1 MATENLVRVAQRL
14 LPKSASR
21 STMETAKNNKTGLSA
36 MLDATMKEGVHDVR
50 AFGLGFLRSCA
61 SREEYEHF
69 TRQYYHIYSAMEEE
83 FDATPGP
90 FRGLWSEATS
100 SQLRRA
106 PSLLQDLEVVAD
118 GGAGGSVV
126 GEPSS
131 ATADYLQAIR
141 AAACR
146 DDGVRLFGHFWCRY
160 FADLYG
166 GRALGLPTQLAMGL
180 PAKPHFYA
188 SFPPSVTDDRHA
200 YIDRLYGLINE
211 HGNGLGDEAAEA
223 IVEEGRVAF
232 RHNAAVYT
240 ARPGLPLAAAKG
252 GLQIARGAVG
262 HFLSASASAS
272 AGAGG
277 GHGGGGRS
285 DQQG

>member
-1 MATENLVRVAQRL
+1 
-14 LPKSASR
+14 
-21 STMETAKNNKTGLSA
+21 METARNNKTGLSA
-36 MLDATMKEGVHDVR
+36 KLDATMKEGVHDVK

-61 SREEYEHF
+61 SREEYRHF
-69 TRQYYHIYSAMEEE
+69 TRQYYHIYAAMEKE
-83 FDATPGP
+83 FDATTGP
-90 FRGLWSEATS
+90 FSGVWSEATS

-106 PSLLQDLEVVAD
+106 PSLLRDLEAVAVD
-118 GGAGGSVV
+118 GAGDGVV

-131 ATADYLQAIR
+131 ATVDYLQAIEH
-141 AAACR
+141 AASA

-180 PAKPHFYA
+180 PSKPHFYD

-200 YIDRLYGLINE
+200 YIDGLYGLINE
-211 HGNGLGDEAAEA
+211 HGNGLGEETAEA

-240 ARPGLPLAAAKG
+240 ARPGLPLAAARG
-252 GLQIARGAVG
+252 GLQVARGAVG
-262 HFLSASASAS
+262 HFAL
-272 AGAGG
+272 
-277 GHGGGGRS
+277 GGGGS
-285 DQQG
+285 G